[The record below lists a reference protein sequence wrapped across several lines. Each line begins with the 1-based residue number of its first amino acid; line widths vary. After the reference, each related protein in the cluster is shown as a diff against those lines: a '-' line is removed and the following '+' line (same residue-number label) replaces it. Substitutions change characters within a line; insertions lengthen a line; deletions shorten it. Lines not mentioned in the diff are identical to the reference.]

1 MTDAD
6 LPRTATDPSATAAE
20 PVPFS
25 SAALLAELVAQQ
37 ARLVLPR
44 FDYVE
49 GARIGAVIA
58 ALAEGR
64 GLPVVVRVEAETT
77 AGPHIVFQRAFPGSS
92 PTNDWWIGRKFA
104 VVRRFGE
111 ASFTVGTR
119 FRVEGTT
126 FEESS
131 GLDEETYA
139 AHGGAF
145 PLRVGD
151 EIVGIVGVSGLPQ
164 QEDHALVVEGLTS
177 YLR

>member
-1 MTDAD
+1 MTDDVVPA
-6 LPRTATDPSATAAE
+6 PGTSAPSAPET
-20 PVPFS
+20 VPFS
-25 SAALLAELVAQQ
+25 SPALLAELLGQQ

-44 FDYVE
+44 FDYTE
-49 GARIGAVIA
+49 AARLGGMVA

-104 VVRRFGE
+104 VVRHYGD

-119 FRVEGTT
+119 FRVQGTT
-126 FEESS
+126 FEESY

-145 PLRVGD
+145 PLRVDG
-151 EIVGIVGVSGLPQ
+151 EVVGISGVSGLPQ
-164 QEDHALVVEGLTS
+164 QEDHALVVEGIAA
-177 YLR
+177 YLG

>member
-1 MTDAD
+1 MTDD
-6 LPRTATDPSATAAE
+6 VVPGPETTSAPD

-25 SAALLAELVAQQ
+25 SPALLAELLGQQ

-44 FDYVE
+44 FDYTE
-49 GARIGAVIA
+49 AGRLGAIVA

-64 GLPVVVRVEAETT
+64 DLPVVIRVEAETP

-104 VVRRFGE
+104 VVRHYGD

-119 FRVEGTT
+119 FRVQGTT

-131 GLDEETYA
+131 GLDPETHA
-139 AHGGAF
+139 AHGGGF
-145 PLRVGD
+145 PLRVDG
-151 EIVGIVGVSGLPQ
+151 EVVGLIGVSGLPQ
-164 QEDHALVVEGLTS
+164 QEDHALVVEGLTA
-177 YLR
+177 YLG